1 MLWGLTR
8 ISDFQGVGRFT
19 KNQYKVGLGQFADLM
34 GKRVGKKDGEIF
46 EKECWDLNAHYYSQ
60 NNPKVTTN
68 YHEKKCLLVNT
79 KNTKHSSEEVVTIT
93 YTLEMLLPLF
103 KVC

>member
-34 GKRVGKKDGEIF
+34 GKRVGKKDGEFF
-46 EKECWDLNAHYYSQ
+46 EKEC
-60 NNPKVTTN
+60 
-68 YHEKKCLLVNT
+68 
-79 KNTKHSSEEVVTIT
+79 
-93 YTLEMLLPLF
+93 
-103 KVC
+103 